1 MNNTSRYQYHDQNVL
16 AIRIPFFRNG
26 IKSVTPSTY
35 ISLNDALNYCKNGI
49 YKHKIQDIHKA
60 KEDESLRKI
69 LKSNLDY
76 FVFSATFNA
85 KRKADDINQYLP
97 FLVLD
102 LDNVENINEIKE
114 LVCADK
120 HTLFCFI
127 SPSGNGLKVGVL
139 KANPQK
145 HKETFEIA
153 RVHYEQTYNISVDK
167 SGSDPTRACFVS
179 YDPELFINQDAVQ
192 FELPD
197 SSLELSETLVVNTND
212 RIRFTGNLH
221 QELKKAQK
229 FVTAIVR
236 SDVDITENY
245 NDWFYAANCLS
256 ALGEEGRTMFH
267 QLSRLHNAYKELE
280 TDQKFDNLLKT
291 GRFTTLNKLYEL
303 AERANINIEQKRFK
317 RDTVRYCKDGTIE
330 IKTKKNGFE
339 TVAEF
344 HVFIKFKAENENKE
358 ITWHLELC
366 KPNNE
371 KIYIE
376 VTHDEL
382 CSAKALKKIIASQCL
397 SLRISDQ
404 QLDELHEFLFQSKFP
419 IAAKIIRYGWQ
430 KDSQTFCFSNKVL
443 FQSEILS
450 PDSFNILK
458 AGDKYLS
465 MPQANNKKQLRFF
478 LTESKVSFNEWFRLF
493 SEAHQWEYAFIPTCF
508 YIMTL
513 FRDIAISHQSFM
525 PILYLKGSHGT
536 GKSSIIRSLTALYGY
551 YQDEV
556 NLKSRNTSAALTKL
570 LSQSANVIQWF
581 DEFENDQ
588 SYEGLLQA
596 VYDLGGYHLTPEN
609 AKNNTVTTSVDIH
622 SSLALT
628 SNYTPSNQIFFSRC
642 LFILV
647 SNQQKTENQRIN
659 YSKLKDIEKDGL
671 GAITAELFQYR
682 DLVYQNYASAYQK
695 IHFKLST
702 MLQFD
707 NIPERHINN
716 LAQTMAAAYIL
727 QVNGKIQICESTNE
741 NDILLDFCEFGKN
754 IILKQHN
761 VMADKTPLAEFFEIL
776 QLLFDS
782 NVIFEGVHYK
792 FNEGFLEINRKVFT
806 LFKQKYHHIYY
817 KQSPDKDSIIEELI
831 RFEEP
836 RERKDIIKSV
846 RFMTID
852 SNDSNTKSIP
862 ETGSLSI
869 TYNKVQNSFN
879 IDFSKKQYSTKSFI

>member
-1 MNNTSRYQYHDQNVL
+1 MNNTSRYQYHDQDIL
-16 AIRIPFFRNG
+16 AVEIPFFKNG

-35 ISLNDALNYCKNGI
+35 LSLNDALNFCKNGT
-49 YKHKIQDIHKA
+49 YKHKIEEIHQVI
-60 KEDESLRKI
+60 ENDSLRKV

-76 FVFSATFNA
+76 FVFSATFNT

-102 LDNVENINEIKE
+102 LDGVENLNDTKK
-114 LVCADK
+114 LVCADE

-145 HKETFEIA
+145 HKETFEVA
-153 RVHYEQTYNISVDK
+153 RVHYENAYNISVDK

-179 YDPELFINQDAVQ
+179 YDPTLFINQNATY
-192 FELPD
+192 FEPPNSPIELPEIHVE
-197 SSLELSETLVVNTND
+197 SVNDT
-212 RIRFTGNLH
+212 IRFTGNLS
-221 QELKKAQK
+221 QELQKAQK
-229 FVTAIVR
+229 YVTAIVQ
-236 SDVDITENY
+236 SDVDITETY

-256 ALGEEGRTMFH
+256 ALGEKGREMFH

-280 TDQKFDNLLKT
+280 TNQKFDNLLKT

-303 AERANINIEQKRFK
+303 AEKANISIEQKRFK
-317 RDTVRYCKDGTIE
+317 RETVRYHKDRTIE

-344 HVFIKFKAENENKE
+344 HVFIKFKAEDENEE
-358 ITWHLELC
+358 ITWHLELH
-366 KPNNE
+366 KPNDE

-382 CSAKALKKIIASQCL
+382 CSAKALKKIIASKCL

-404 QLDELHEFLFQSKFP
+404 QLDELHEFLFQSNFP
-419 IAAKIIRYGWQ
+419 IAAKITRYGWQ

-450 PDSFNILK
+450 PDLFNILK

-465 MPQANNKKQLRFF
+465 MPQVNSKKQLRFF
-478 LTESKVSFNEWFRLF
+478 LTESEISFNEWFRLF
-493 SEAHQWEYAFIPTCF
+493 SEAHQWEYAFMPTCF

-556 NLKSRNTSAALTKL
+556 NLKSRNTSAALIKL
-570 LSQSANVIQWF
+570 LSQSVNVIQWF
-581 DEFENDQ
+581 DEFENEQ

-628 SNYTPSNQIFFSRC
+628 SNYTPANQIFFSRC
-642 LFILV
+642 LFLLV
-647 SNQQKTENQRIN
+647 SNQQKTDNQRIN
-659 YSKLKDIEKDGL
+659 YSKLKEIEKNGL
-671 GAITAELFQYR
+671 GTITAELFRYR
-682 DLVYQNYASAYQK
+682 DLVYQNYSNAYGK
-695 IHFKLST
+695 LHRKLSS
-702 MLQFD
+702 MLHLD

-741 NDILLDFCEFGKN
+741 NDILSDFCEFGKD
-754 IILKQHN
+754 IILKHHN

-782 NVIFEGVHYK
+782 NAITDGTHYK
-792 FNEGFLEINRKVFT
+792 FNGEFLEINRKVFT

-817 KQSPDKDSIIEELI
+817 KQSPDKDNIIEELI

-852 SNDSNTKSIP
+852 SNDSKSIP

-869 TYNKVQNSFN
+869 TYSKVQKCFN
-879 IDFSKKQYSTKSFI
+879 IDFSKKQYPIKPFS